1 MCGIAGIVSLNGQAP
16 DGALIFK
23 MTRSMAHRGPDGEG
37 YLVADETSN
46 NYSHEK
52 CPVIKLNNKRPIYFG
67 HRRLSIVDLSEG
79 GAQPMPDVSKKYWI
93 TFNGEIYNH
102 RELRKQLEAAG
113 QQFKSDHSDTE
124 VILASYKQWGFECLK
139 KFKGMFAFALWD
151 TEKDLVWIVRDRF
164 GKKPLY
170 YGIKNGKYY
179 FASEVKAI
187 LRCKDFKR
195 EMNLQAFSD
204 YLSFT
209 FVPPPQT
216 LFNDINKLAAGHYM
230 VIKNGTLSNQIP
242 YYNVFDKVQLNA
254 DMPEEEAIEGFKRL
268 FTRAIDYRRE
278 SDVPYGAY
286 LSGGVDSSSVVAK
299 LTKITGKP
307 VYTFSVGFSNEIE
320 GYTNEFEYARTVAKI
335 FNSNHHEIELKVND
349 FLDIMPKLVWHHDE
363 PISDVACVPLYYLS
377 KLARDNGVIVCL
389 GGEGSDETFIG
400 YQGWRMMH
408 EYQMMHDTFP
418 YLRKAIKAG
427 VNVPVVKKRRPY
439 YSEWSNRISQNQRV
453 FRGGIENYSD
463 YDKDVFFKKGFQES
477 ADIQPVYRIIDY
489 YNMRY
494 KAESGSSDLLNN
506 MSFIDLNLRLPE
518 LLLSRIDKM
527 SMAASVEARAPFM
540 DEELIEFALSIPAR
554 IKMKNKVE
562 KYIIKKGMEGTLP
575 DSILYRRKDGFT
587 IPIDH
592 FLKDKMFAYLEE
604 KINAFAKDYDFMS
617 DEARKALINVQ
628 DERHSWYFLN
638 VAIWWDVMSNENYED
653 DHIHQPSTL

>member
-1 MCGIAGIVSLNGQAP
+1 MCGIAGIVSLNGSAP
-16 DGALIFK
+16 ESGLIIK

-37 YLVADETSN
+37 YLLTSN
-46 NYSHEK
+46 VGEDYSNES
-52 CPVIKLNNKRPIYFG
+52 CPVINVPNQRPIAFG
-67 HRRLSIVDLSEG
+67 HRRLSIVDLSAG
-79 GAQPMPDVSKKYWI
+79 GAQPMPDVSKNYWI

-102 RELRKQLEAAG
+102 RELRKELEKAG

-139 KFKGMFAFALWD
+139 KLRGMFAFALWD
-151 TEKDLVWIVRDRF
+151 IEKDLVWIVRDRF

-170 YGIKNGKYY
+170 YGIKNGRYY

-195 EMNLQAFSD
+195 EMDLQAFSD

-209 FVPPPQT
+209 FVPPPNT
-216 LFNDINKLAAGHYM
+216 LFKDINKLAAGHYM
-230 VIKNGTLSNQIP
+230 TIKGGQLSSQIP
-242 YYNVFDKVQLNA
+242 YYNVFDKVRVNA
-254 DMPEEEAIEGFKRL
+254 EMKEEEAIEGFRNL

-299 LTKITGKP
+299 LTEITGKP

-320 GYTNEFEYARTVAKI
+320 GYTNEFAYARAVAKQ

-400 YQGWRMMH
+400 YQSWRMMH
-408 EYQMMHDTFP
+408 EYQTLHNNYP
-418 YLRKAIKAG
+418 YLRKFIKAFA
-427 VNVPVVKKRRPY
+427 NIPIVKSRRPY
-439 YSEWSNRISQNQRV
+439 YAEWSDRVSKNQSI
-453 FRGGIENYSD
+453 FRGGVENYSD
-463 YDKDVFFKKGFQES
+463 ADKDKFFKKGYQLS
-477 ADIQPVYRIIDY
+477 AKIQPAYRIIDY
-489 YNMRY
+489 YNQRY
-494 KAESGSSDLLNN
+494 KAESGSNNLLNN

-540 DEELIEFALSIPAR
+540 DDELIEFALSIPAHL
-554 IKMKNKVE
+554 KMKNKVE
-562 KYIIKKGMEGTLP
+562 KYIVKKGMEGALP

-592 FLKDKMFAYLEE
+592 FLRNKMFGYLGE
-604 KINAFAKDYDFMS
+604 KIESFAKDFDFIS
-617 DEARKALINVQ
+617 EEGKKALTSVA

-638 VAIWWDVMSNENYED
+638 LAIWWDVMSKETYD
-653 DHIHQPSTL
+653 